1 MHSRQLDAALTAL
14 VGTVAAHLR
23 AELAAGAEVRFELDT
38 QGARSAGTR
47 LYCYRALTRDFIAE
61 RDAAI
66 RRLPG
71 YAEATKL
78 LEGFDGLDRYLGRAG
93 VDVVRVKG
101 RGRAR
106 AAVTALIEDVF
117 DEQTDF
123 KVRPERLAG
132 ALQRVHEAASAHI
145 GETVLVATLHGIAI
159 ASAELQLA
167 KGLTIA
173 KRDAIAGLPETTGVA
188 ARERVSGEHLL
199 VVHTVQDEDPRS
211 AIRRGS
217 AVLRDLLTALRLF
230 GDARIA
236 LGGVGWAQVGG
247 GPWSPLALGV
257 CGRAHGML
265 AVARE
270 QEDELRAFCS
280 LVSRRGPRGNELAW
294 ALERF
299 EMGCERDRPLQALSD
314 HLLALRALLEPE
326 GYWSGMLPA
335 RLAALCATP
344 SDRAALAGRASA
356 AVERE
361 RAAIEG
367 KAALDA
373 EGKALAEEIA
383 AHLKALLRD
392 VICGHLSPDLA
403 GFADELLARE
413 EDVASDVEET
423 AREDAPDGRS
433 DEEGEVFRGEPVG
446 ARLGQEPDAAPLHAG

>member
-14 VGTVAAHLR
+14 IGTVAAHLR
-23 AELAAGAEVRFELDT
+23 AELAAGAEVPFELDSH
-38 QGARSAGTR
+38 GARSAGTP
-47 LYCYRALTRDFIAE
+47 LYCYRALTREFIAE

-71 YAEATKL
+71 YAEAAKL
-78 LEGFDGLDRYLGRAG
+78 LEGFDGLDRYLGSVG

-106 AAVTALIEDVF
+106 AAIAALIEDVF

-123 KVRPERLAG
+123 KVRGERLAL
-132 ALQRVHEAASAHI
+132 ALRRMHEAASARV

-159 ASAELQLA
+159 SSAEVPLA

-173 KRDAIAGLPETTGVA
+173 KRDAIAGLPDTTNA
-188 ARERVSGEHLL
+188 AATERASGEHLL
-199 VVHTVQDEDPRS
+199 VVHRVQDEDPRA

-230 GDARIA
+230 GDGRIS

-257 CGRAHGML
+257 CGRAHGAL
-265 AVARE
+265 VVALE
-270 QEDELRAFCS
+270 QEDELRAFCN
-280 LVSRRGPRGNELAW
+280 LVSRRAPHSNELAW
-294 ALERF
+294 ALERY

-344 SDRAALAGRASA
+344 SERLALAERATA

-403 GFADELLARE
+403 GFADELLARD
-413 EDVASDVEET
+413 EDVADDGVETSEDGWDAGSGEEEELAAGELKNARRARRPET
-423 AREDAPDGRS
+423 
-433 DEEGEVFRGEPVG
+433 
-446 ARLGQEPDAAPLHAG
+446 APLHAG